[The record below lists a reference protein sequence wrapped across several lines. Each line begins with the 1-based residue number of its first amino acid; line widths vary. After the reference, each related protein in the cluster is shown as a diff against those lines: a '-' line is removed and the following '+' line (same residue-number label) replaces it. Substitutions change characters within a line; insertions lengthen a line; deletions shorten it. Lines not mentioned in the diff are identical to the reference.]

1 MANDLDIDLGYRYRS
16 RAVIADGGDDSR
28 LLEPT
33 KETRGRPGTRAPHL
47 WIERNAASTSTLD
60 LFGPGFTLLAGP
72 RGAAWYASAK
82 AAGSESG
89 VALDAHIVE
98 AEHFPEAYGITT
110 SGAVIVRSD
119 GVIGWRA
126 AGDDEASAATISGV
140 IAALVCR

>member
-16 RAVIADGGDDSR
+16 RAVIADDGDDGR

-47 WIERNAASTSTLD
+47 WIERNGASTSTLD
-60 LFGPGFTLLAGP
+60 LFGPRFTLLAGP
-72 RGAAWYASAK
+72 RGAAWCASAK

-89 VALDAHIVE
+89 VALDGHIVE
-98 AEHFPEAYGITT
+98 AEHFPEAYGIRP
-110 SGAVIVRSD
+110 SGAVIVRPD

-126 AGDDEASAATISGV
+126 TGDDEASAATISGS
-140 IAALVCR
+140 IAALLCR